1 VLCVFGSIETL
12 GLFNACMRVFPLL
25 MSSFS
30 RFHSIM
36 YNSDAIQA
44 EETSSEAGLSSDD
57 AIFLHP
63 LKFDEEVIAMLSS
76 FTTLV

>member
-1 VLCVFGSIETL
+1 MLCVFGSIGTL
-12 GLFNACMRVFPLL
+12 GLLNQYMRIFLLL

-36 YNSDAIQA
+36 YNSDAMQA
-44 EETSSEAGLSSDD
+44 EEISSGAGLSSDN

-76 FTTLV
+76 LTTLV